1 MAEAAARARQVLG
14 AKVDLEALVR
24 GGRRLERV
32 EKGERGNLVI

>member
-24 GGRRLERV
+24 RGRRLEREV
-32 EKGERGNLVI
+32 ERAVDEGTV